1 MITEGKELEN
11 WVAMDTAHRMAA
23 AARTAPK
30 TKGTDYLH
38 TAVVTGE
45 ELEQLAQTM
54 ERLADEKG
62 YGFFKRDAENLRASV
77 AVVLIGT
84 EYHRQGLGDGCQY
97 CNFENCGVC
106 QEQDGVCFFNPLDLG
121 IAIGSAVGVAADN
134 RVDNRVMFSVGRAAR
149 EMKLLGEEVRAVI
162 GIPVSVSKKSPYF
175 DRK

>member
-1 MITEGKELEN
+1 M
-11 WVAMDTAHRMAA
+11 
-23 AARTAPK
+23 
-30 TKGTDYLH
+30 
-38 TAVVTGE
+38 
-45 ELEQLAQTM
+45 
-54 ERLADEKG
+54 
-62 YGFFKRDAENLRASV
+62 

>member
-1 MITEGKELEN
+1 MITKGQELEN
-11 WVAMDTAHRMAA
+11 WVAVDTAHRMAA

-30 TKGTDYLH
+30 TKGQDYLH

-45 ELEQLAQTM
+45 ELENLAQAMEQLA
-54 ERLADEKG
+54 EEKG
-62 YGFFKRDAENLRASV
+62 YGFFKRDADNLRASV

-84 EYHRQGLGDGCQY
+84 AYHQRGLGSGCQY
-97 CNFENCGVC
+97 CNFEDC
-106 QEQDGVCFFNPLDLG
+106 QTCAEQGGLCFYDPLDLG
-121 IAIGSAVGVAADN
+121 IAIGSAVSIAADN

-149 EMKLLGEEVRAVI
+149 ELKLLGDDVRAVI